1 MDTRQIL
8 SQLRDELSRITRAIA
23 ALESLDGT
31 IPAARPARKAAVR
44 GRGMSAE
51 GRKRLSEMMKK
62 RWAERKKKGAGSAAG
77 GRHMSAAARKR
88 ISQMMKKRW
97 AERKKKAKAA

>member
-8 SQLRDELSRITRAIA
+8 SQLRDELNRITRAIT
-23 ALESLDGT
+23 ALEFLDGAV
-31 IPAARPARKAAVR
+31 PAAKPARKAP
-44 GRGMSAE
+44 GRRHMSAAA
-51 GRKRLSEMMKK
+51 RSRLSEMMKK
-62 RWAERKKKGAGSAAG
+62 RWAERKNKGAAKAAG

-97 AERKKKAKAA
+97 AERKKKAKSA

>member
-23 ALESLDGT
+23 ALESLDGAA
-31 IPAARPARKAAVR
+31 PAARPARKAPVR

-51 GRKRLSEMMKK
+51 GRKRLSAMMKK
-62 RWAERKKKGAGSAAG
+62 RWAERKKKGAGNAAG
-77 GRHMSAAARKR
+77 GRRMSAAARKR

-97 AERKKKAKAA
+97 AERKKKAKTA

>member
-8 SQLRDELSRITRAIA
+8 SELRDELNRITRAIT
-23 ALESLDGT
+23 ALESLDGAT
-31 IPAARPARKAAVR
+31 PVASRKAAG

-51 GRKRLSEMMKK
+51 ARKRLSAMMKK
-62 RWAERKKKGAGSAAG
+62 RWAERKKKGAAKAAG
-77 GRHMSAAARKR
+77 GRRMSAAARRR
-88 ISQMMKKRW
+88 ISLMMKKRW